1 MKKLDIKGIIFD
13 YGGTLD
19 TRGDHW
25 SEVLWQGYE
34 HFGIGVADDE
44 EVEPGVSIHKQAF
57 RDAYVYGERAL
68 AVNPIVTPDFHFEDI
83 LREKLI
89 LELNFLAGKELLET
103 GKDDSEKQAKLGNL
117 GNDSEASSSV
127 ISSSSDSLSSDS
139 SSSDSLSSDSS
150 SSDSSSDSSS
160 SDASSE
166 SLFLSLSDSEIH
178 QIAVDMARY
187 INSKT
192 LELLQENRQ
201 VLEHLKQ
208 AGYPMVL
215 VSNFYGN
222 INQVLKDAEID
233 GYFKEVIESAVV
245 GVRKPNPAIFALG
258 VCALDLP
265 ASQVLVVGDTYGKD
279 IIPAHKLG
287 CHTLW
292 IKGLQWEE
300 KKVDESIPD
309 GIIKKLSE
317 MEGFLKI
324 S

>member
-1 MKKLDIKGIIFD
+1 MKKLEIKGIIFD

-34 HFGIGVADDE
+34 HFGIGVAADE

-103 GKDDSEKQAKLGNL
+103 GKDDAEKQAKLGN
-117 GNDSEASSSV
+117 D
-127 ISSSSDSLSSDS
+127 
-139 SSSDSLSSDSS
+139 
-150 SSDSSSDSSS
+150 

-166 SLFLSLSDSEIH
+166 SLLLSLSDSEIH
-178 QIAVDMARY
+178 QIAVDMAHY
-187 INSKT
+187 INAKT
-192 LELLQENRQ
+192 LDLLHENKQ

-233 GYFKEVIESAVV
+233 GYFKDVIESAVV

-300 KKVDESIPD
+300 KQVDESIPD
-309 GIIKKLSE
+309 GIIRKLSE
-317 MEGFLKI
+317 MEDFLKI

>member
-1 MKKLDIKGIIFD
+1 MNREMKKLDIKGIIFD

-34 HFGIGVADDE
+34 HFGIGVAADE

-68 AVNPIVTPDFHFEDI
+68 AMNPIVTPDFHFEDI

-103 GKDDSEKQAKLGNL
+103 GKDDAEKQAKLGN
-117 GNDSEASSSV
+117 D
-127 ISSSSDSLSSDS
+127 
-139 SSSDSLSSDSS
+139 
-150 SSDSSSDSSS
+150 

-166 SLFLSLSDSEIH
+166 SLLLSLSDSEIH
-178 QIAVDMARY
+178 QIAVDMAHY
-187 INSKT
+187 INAKT
-192 LELLQENRQ
+192 LDLLQENKQ

-222 INQVLKDAEID
+222 INQVLKDAGID

-279 IIPAHKLG
+279 IMPAHKLG

-300 KKVDESIPD
+300 KQVDESIPD
-309 GIIKKLSE
+309 GIIRKLSE
-317 MEGFLKI
+317 MEDFLKI

>member
-1 MKKLDIKGIIFD
+1 MKKIDIKGIIFD

-34 HFGIGVADDE
+34 HFGIGVAADE

-103 GKDDSEKQAKLGNL
+103 GKDDAEKQAKLGN
-117 GNDSEASSSV
+117 D
-127 ISSSSDSLSSDS
+127 
-139 SSSDSLSSDSS
+139 
-150 SSDSSSDSSS
+150 

-166 SLFLSLSDSEIH
+166 SLLLSLSDSEIH
-178 QIAVDMARY
+178 QIAVDMAHY
-187 INSKT
+187 INAKT
-192 LELLQENRQ
+192 LDLLHENKQ

-233 GYFKEVIESAVV
+233 GYFKDVIESAVV

-300 KKVDESIPD
+300 KQVDESIPD
-309 GIIKKLSE
+309 GIIRNLSE
-317 MEGFLKI
+317 MEEFLKI

>member
-1 MKKLDIKGIIFD
+1 MKVLDIKGIIFD

-44 EVEPGVSIHKQAF
+44 EVEPGVSVHKQAF

-89 LELNFLAGKELLET
+89 LELNFLAGKKLLET
-103 GKDDSEKQAKLGNL
+103 GKDDSEKQAKLGNF
-117 GNDSEASSSV
+117 GKDSN
-127 ISSSSDSLSSDS
+127 
-139 SSSDSLSSDSS
+139 
-150 SSDSSSDSSS
+150 
-160 SDASSE
+160 ASSE
-166 SLFLSLSDSEIH
+166 SLFLSLSDSEIR

-187 INSKT
+187 INAKT
-192 LELLQENRQ
+192 LALLNENKQ

-208 AGYPMVL
+208 NGYPIVL

-222 INQVLKDAEID
+222 INQVLKDAGID
-233 GYFKEVIESAVV
+233 GYFEDVIESAVV

-317 MEGFLKI
+317 MEVFLKI

>member
-34 HFGIGVADDE
+34 HFGIGVAADE

-89 LELNFLAGKELLET
+89 LELNFLAGKKLLET
-103 GKDDSEKQAKLGNL
+103 GKDDAEKQAKLGN
-117 GNDSEASSSV
+117 D
-127 ISSSSDSLSSDS
+127 
-139 SSSDSLSSDSS
+139 
-150 SSDSSSDSSS
+150 

-166 SLFLSLSDSEIH
+166 SLLLSLSDSEIH
-178 QIAVDMARY
+178 QIAVDMAHY
-187 INSKT
+187 INAKT
-192 LELLQENRQ
+192 LDLLHENKQ
-201 VLEHLKQ
+201 VLEYLKQ

-233 GYFKEVIESAVV
+233 GYFKDVIESAVV

-300 KKVDESIPD
+300 KQVDESIPD
-309 GIIKKLSE
+309 GIIRKLSE
-317 MEGFLKI
+317 MEEFLKI

>member
-34 HFGIGVADDE
+34 HFGIGVAADE

-103 GKDDSEKQAKLGNL
+103 GKDDAEKQAKLGN
-117 GNDSEASSSV
+117 D
-127 ISSSSDSLSSDS
+127 
-139 SSSDSLSSDSS
+139 
-150 SSDSSSDSSS
+150 

-166 SLFLSLSDSEIH
+166 SLLLSLSDSEIH
-178 QIAVDMARY
+178 QIAVDMAHY
-187 INSKT
+187 INAKT
-192 LELLQENRQ
+192 LDLLHENKQ

-233 GYFKEVIESAVV
+233 GYFKDVIESAVV

-300 KKVDESIPD
+300 KLVDESIPD
-309 GIIKKLSE
+309 GIIRNLSE
-317 MEGFLKI
+317 MEEFLKI

>member
-89 LELNFLAGKELLET
+89 LELNFLAGKKLLET
-103 GKDDSEKQAKLGNL
+103 GKDDSEKQAKLGNP
-117 GNDSEASSSV
+117 GKD
-127 ISSSSDSLSSDS
+127 
-139 SSSDSLSSDSS
+139 
-150 SSDSSSDSSS
+150 

-187 INSKT
+187 INAKT
-192 LELLQENRQ
+192 LALLKENKL

-208 AGYPMVL
+208 KGYPMVL

-222 INQVLKDAEID
+222 INQVLKDAGID
-233 GYFKEVIESAVV
+233 GYFEDVIESAVV

>member
-34 HFGIGVADDE
+34 HFGIGVAADE

-103 GKDDSEKQAKLGNL
+103 GKDDAEKQAKLGN
-117 GNDSEASSSV
+117 D
-127 ISSSSDSLSSDS
+127 
-139 SSSDSLSSDSS
+139 
-150 SSDSSSDSSS
+150 

-166 SLFLSLSDSEIH
+166 SLFLSLSYSEIL
-178 QIAVDMARY
+178 QIAADMAQY

-192 LELLQENRQ
+192 LDLLHENKQ

-233 GYFKEVIESAVV
+233 GYFKDVIESAVV

-300 KKVDESIPD
+300 KQVDESIPD
-309 GIIKKLSE
+309 GIIRKLSE
-317 MEGFLKI
+317 MEEFLKI

>member
-1 MKKLDIKGIIFD
+1 MKVLDIKGIIFD

-89 LELNFLAGKELLET
+89 LELNFLAGKKLLET
-103 GKDDSEKQAKLGNL
+103 GKDDAEKQAKLGNF
-117 GNDSEASSSV
+117 GKDSE
-127 ISSSSDSLSSDS
+127 
-139 SSSDSLSSDSS
+139 
-150 SSDSSSDSSS
+150 
-160 SDASSE
+160 ASSE

-178 QIAVDMARY
+178 QIAADMARY

-192 LELLQENRQ
+192 LELLHENKQ

-222 INQVLKDAEID
+222 INQVLKDAGID
-233 GYFKEVIESAVV
+233 GYFKDVIESAVV

>member
-1 MKKLDIKGIIFD
+1 MNREMKKIDIKGIIFD

-34 HFGIGVADDE
+34 HLGIGVAADE

-103 GKDDSEKQAKLGNL
+103 GKDDAEKQAKLGN
-117 GNDSEASSSV
+117 D
-127 ISSSSDSLSSDS
+127 
-139 SSSDSLSSDSS
+139 
-150 SSDSSSDSSS
+150 

-166 SLFLSLSDSEIH
+166 SLLLSLSDSEIH
-178 QIAVDMARY
+178 QIAVDMAHY
-187 INSKT
+187 INAKT
-192 LELLQENRQ
+192 LDLLQENKQ
-201 VLEHLKQ
+201 VLEHLKE

-233 GYFKEVIESAVV
+233 GYFKDVIESAVV

-300 KKVDESIPD
+300 KQVDESIPD
-309 GIIKKLSE
+309 GIIRKLSE
-317 MEGFLKI
+317 MEEFLKI

>member
-1 MKKLDIKGIIFD
+1 MNREMKKLDIKGIIFD

-34 HFGIGVADDE
+34 HFGIGVAADE

-57 RDAYVYGERAL
+57 PDAYVYGERAL

-103 GKDDSEKQAKLGNL
+103 GKDDAEKQAKLGN
-117 GNDSEASSSV
+117 D
-127 ISSSSDSLSSDS
+127 
-139 SSSDSLSSDSS
+139 
-150 SSDSSSDSSS
+150 

-166 SLFLSLSDSEIH
+166 SLLLSLSDSEIH
-178 QIAVDMARY
+178 QIAVDMAHY
-187 INSKT
+187 INAKT
-192 LELLQENRQ
+192 LDLLQENKL

-222 INQVLKDAEID
+222 INQVLKDAGID

-265 ASQVLVVGDTYGKD
+265 ASQVLVVGDTYSKD
-279 IIPAHKLG
+279 IMPAYKLG
-287 CHTLW
+287 CCTLW

-300 KKVDESIPD
+300 KQVDESIPD
-309 GIIKKLSE
+309 GIIRKLSE
-317 MEGFLKI
+317 MEDFLKI

>member
-1 MKKLDIKGIIFD
+1 MKVLDIKGIIFD

-44 EVEPGVSIHKQAF
+44 EVEPGVSVHKQAF

-89 LELNFLAGKELLET
+89 LELKFLAGKELLET
-103 GKDDSEKQAKLGNL
+103 GKDDSEKQAKLGNF
-117 GNDSEASSSV
+117 GKDSN
-127 ISSSSDSLSSDS
+127 
-139 SSSDSLSSDSS
+139 
-150 SSDSSSDSSS
+150 
-160 SDASSE
+160 ASSE
-166 SLFLSLSDSEIH
+166 SLFLSLSDSEIR

-187 INSKT
+187 INAKT
-192 LELLQENRQ
+192 LALLNENKQ

-208 AGYPMVL
+208 NGYPIVL

-222 INQVLKDAEID
+222 INQVLKDAGID
-233 GYFKEVIESAVV
+233 GYFKDVIESAVV

-309 GIIKKLSE
+309 GIIRKLSE
-317 MEGFLKI
+317 MEEFLKI

>member
-1 MKKLDIKGIIFD
+1 MKVLDIKGIIFD

-103 GKDDSEKQAKLGNL
+103 GKDDAEKQAKLGNF
-117 GNDSEASSSV
+117 GKDSE
-127 ISSSSDSLSSDS
+127 
-139 SSSDSLSSDSS
+139 
-150 SSDSSSDSSS
+150 
-160 SDASSE
+160 ASSE

-178 QIAVDMARY
+178 QIAADMARY
-187 INSKT
+187 INAKT
-192 LELLQENRQ
+192 LALLNENRQ

-222 INQVLKDAEID
+222 INQVLKDAGID
-233 GYFKEVIESAVV
+233 GYFQDVIESAVV

-258 VCALDLP
+258 VCVLDLP

>member
-34 HFGIGVADDE
+34 HFCIGVAADE

-103 GKDDSEKQAKLGNL
+103 GKDDAEKQAKLGN
-117 GNDSEASSSV
+117 D
-127 ISSSSDSLSSDS
+127 
-139 SSSDSLSSDSS
+139 
-150 SSDSSSDSSS
+150 

-166 SLFLSLSDSEIH
+166 SLLLSLSDSEIH
-178 QIAVDMARY
+178 QIAVDMAHY
-187 INSKT
+187 INAKT
-192 LELLQENRQ
+192 LDLLQENKQ
-201 VLEHLKQ
+201 VLEHLKE

-300 KKVDESIPD
+300 KQVDESIPD
-309 GIIKKLSE
+309 GIIRKLSE
-317 MEGFLKI
+317 MEEFLKI

>member
-1 MKKLDIKGIIFD
+1 MKVLDIKGIIFD

-34 HFGIGVADDE
+34 YFGIGVADDE

-103 GKDDSEKQAKLGNL
+103 GKDDSEKQAKLGNP
-117 GNDSEASSSV
+117 GKD
-127 ISSSSDSLSSDS
+127 
-139 SSSDSLSSDSS
+139 
-150 SSDSSSDSSS
+150 

-178 QIAVDMARY
+178 QIAEDMARY
-187 INSKT
+187 INAKT
-192 LELLQENRQ
+192 LALLKENKL

-208 AGYPMVL
+208 KGYPMVL

-222 INQVLKDAEID
+222 INQVLKDAGID
-233 GYFKEVIESAVV
+233 GYFEDVIESAVV

-317 MEGFLKI
+317 MEEFLKI

>member
-34 HFGIGVADDE
+34 HFGIGVAADE
-44 EVEPGVSIHKQAF
+44 EVEPGVSIYKQAF

-103 GKDDSEKQAKLGNL
+103 GKDDAEKQAKLGN
-117 GNDSEASSSV
+117 D
-127 ISSSSDSLSSDS
+127 
-139 SSSDSLSSDSS
+139 
-150 SSDSSSDSSS
+150 

-166 SLFLSLSDSEIH
+166 SLLLSLSDSEIH
-178 QIAVDMARY
+178 QIAVDMAHY
-187 INSKT
+187 INAKT
-192 LELLQENRQ
+192 LDLLHENKQ
-201 VLEHLKQ
+201 VLEHLKE

-233 GYFKEVIESAVV
+233 GYFKDVIESAVV

-300 KKVDESIPD
+300 KQVDESIPD
-309 GIIKKLSE
+309 GIIRKLSE
-317 MEGFLKI
+317 MEEFLKI

>member
-1 MKKLDIKGIIFD
+1 MNREMKKLDIKGIIFD

-34 HFGIGVADDE
+34 HFGIGVAADE

-89 LELNFLAGKELLET
+89 LELNFLAGKKLLET
-103 GKDDSEKQAKLGNL
+103 GKDDAEKQSKLR
-117 GNDSEASSSV
+117 ND
-127 ISSSSDSLSSDS
+127 
-139 SSSDSLSSDSS
+139 
-150 SSDSSSDSSS
+150 

-166 SLFLSLSDSEIH
+166 SLLLSLSDSEIH
-178 QIAVDMARY
+178 QIAVDMAHY
-187 INSKT
+187 INAKT
-192 LELLQENRQ
+192 LDLLQENKL

-222 INQVLKDAEID
+222 INQVLKDAGID
-233 GYFKEVIESAVV
+233 GYFQEVIESAVV

-279 IIPAHKLG
+279 IMPAHKLG

-300 KKVDESIPD
+300 KQVDESIPD
-309 GIIKKLSE
+309 GIIRKLSE
-317 MEGFLKI
+317 MEDFLKI

>member
-1 MKKLDIKGIIFD
+1 MKVLDIKGIIFD

-89 LELNFLAGKELLET
+89 LELNFLVGKELLET
-103 GKDDSEKQAKLGNL
+103 GKDDSEKQAKLGNP
-117 GNDSEASSSV
+117 GKD
-127 ISSSSDSLSSDS
+127 
-139 SSSDSLSSDSS
+139 
-150 SSDSSSDSSS
+150 

-166 SLFLSLSDSEIH
+166 SLFLSLSDSEIL

-187 INSKT
+187 INAKT
-192 LELLQENRQ
+192 LALLKENKL

-208 AGYPMVL
+208 KGYPMVL

-222 INQVLKDAEID
+222 INQVLKDAGID
-233 GYFKEVIESAVV
+233 GYFEDVIESAVV

-317 MEGFLKI
+317 MEEFLKI

>member
-34 HFGIGVADDE
+34 HFGIGVAADK

-103 GKDDSEKQAKLGNL
+103 GKDDAEKQAKLR
-117 GNDSEASSSV
+117 ND
-127 ISSSSDSLSSDS
+127 
-139 SSSDSLSSDSS
+139 
-150 SSDSSSDSSS
+150 

-166 SLFLSLSDSEIH
+166 SLLLSLSDSEIH
-178 QIAVDMARY
+178 QIAVDMAHY
-187 INSKT
+187 ISAKT
-192 LELLQENRQ
+192 LDLLQENKQ

-208 AGYPMVL
+208 EGYPMVL

-222 INQVLKDAEID
+222 INQVLKDAGID

-245 GVRKPNPAIFALG
+245 GVRKPDPAIFALG

-265 ASQVLVVGDTYGKD
+265 ASQVLVVGDTYSKD
-279 IIPAHKLG
+279 IMPAYKLG
-287 CHTLW
+287 CCTLW

-300 KKVDESIPD
+300 KQVDESIPD
-309 GIIKKLSE
+309 GIIRKLSE
-317 MEGFLKI
+317 MEDFLKI

>member
-44 EVEPGVSIHKQAF
+44 EVEPGVSIPKQAF

-103 GKDDSEKQAKLGNL
+103 GKDDAEKQAKLGN
-117 GNDSEASSSV
+117 D
-127 ISSSSDSLSSDS
+127 
-139 SSSDSLSSDSS
+139 
-150 SSDSSSDSSS
+150 

-166 SLFLSLSDSEIH
+166 SLLLSLSDSEIH
-178 QIAVDMARY
+178 QIAVDMAHY
-187 INSKT
+187 INAKT
-192 LELLQENRQ
+192 LDLLQENKL

-300 KKVDESIPD
+300 KLVDESIPD
-309 GIIKKLSE
+309 GIIRKLSE
-317 MEGFLKI
+317 MEEFLKI

>member
-1 MKKLDIKGIIFD
+1 MNREMKKLDIKGIIFD

-34 HFGIGVADDE
+34 HFGIGVAADE

-89 LELNFLAGKELLET
+89 LELNFLVGKELLET
-103 GKDDSEKQAKLGNL
+103 GKDDAEKQAKLGNP
-117 GNDSEASSSV
+117 GNDFDESGASVSSEAS
-127 ISSSSDSLSSDS
+127 
-139 SSSDSLSSDSS
+139 
-150 SSDSSSDSSS
+150 
-160 SDASSE
+160 ASSE

-187 INSKT
+187 INAKT
-192 LELLQENRQ
+192 LALLNENKL

-222 INQVLKDAEID
+222 INQVLKDAGID

-265 ASQVLVVGDTYGKD
+265 ASQVLVVGDTYSKD
-279 IIPAHKLG
+279 IMPAYKLG
-287 CHTLW
+287 CCTLW

-300 KKVDESIPD
+300 KQVDESIPD
-309 GIIKKLSE
+309 GIIRKLSE
-317 MEGFLKI
+317 MEDFLKI

>member
-34 HFGIGVADDE
+34 HFGIGVAADE

-103 GKDDSEKQAKLGNL
+103 GKDDAEKQAKLGN
-117 GNDSEASSSV
+117 D
-127 ISSSSDSLSSDS
+127 
-139 SSSDSLSSDSS
+139 
-150 SSDSSSDSSS
+150 

-166 SLFLSLSDSEIH
+166 SLLLSLSDSEIH
-178 QIAVDMARY
+178 QIAVDMAHY
-187 INSKT
+187 INAKT
-192 LELLQENRQ
+192 LDLLQENKQ
-201 VLEHLKQ
+201 VLEHLKE

-233 GYFKEVIESAVV
+233 GYFKDVIESAVV

-300 KKVDESIPD
+300 KQVDESIPD
-309 GIIKKLSE
+309 GIIRNLSE
-317 MEGFLKI
+317 MEEFLKI

>member
-34 HFGIGVADDE
+34 HFGIGVAADE

-89 LELNFLAGKELLET
+89 LELNFLAGKKLLET
-103 GKDDSEKQAKLGNL
+103 GKDDAEKQAKLGN
-117 GNDSEASSSV
+117 D
-127 ISSSSDSLSSDS
+127 
-139 SSSDSLSSDSS
+139 
-150 SSDSSSDSSS
+150 

-166 SLFLSLSDSEIH
+166 SLLLSLSDSEIH
-178 QIAVDMARY
+178 QIAVDMAHY
-187 INSKT
+187 INAKT
-192 LELLQENRQ
+192 LDLLQENKQ

-208 AGYPMVL
+208 EGYPMVL

-222 INQVLKDAEID
+222 INQVLKDAGID
-233 GYFKEVIESAVV
+233 GYFKNVIESAVV

-265 ASQVLVVGDTYGKD
+265 ASQVLVVGDTYSKD
-279 IIPAHKLG
+279 IMPAHKLG

-300 KKVDESIPD
+300 KQVDESIPD
-309 GIIKKLSE
+309 GIIRKLSE
-317 MEGFLKI
+317 MEDFLKI

>member
-34 HFGIGVADDE
+34 HFGIGVAADE

-103 GKDDSEKQAKLGNL
+103 GKDDAEKQAKLGN
-117 GNDSEASSSV
+117 D
-127 ISSSSDSLSSDS
+127 
-139 SSSDSLSSDSS
+139 
-150 SSDSSSDSSS
+150 

-166 SLFLSLSDSEIH
+166 SLLLSLSDSEIH
-178 QIAVDMARY
+178 QIAVDMAHY
-187 INSKT
+187 INAKT
-192 LELLQENRQ
+192 LDLLQENKQ

-222 INQVLKDAEID
+222 INQVLKDAGID

-265 ASQVLVVGDTYGKD
+265 ASQVLVVGDTYSKD
-279 IIPAHKLG
+279 IMPAYKLG
-287 CHTLW
+287 CCTLW

-300 KKVDESIPD
+300 KQVDESIPD
-309 GIIKKLSE
+309 GIIRKLSE
-317 MEGFLKI
+317 MEDFLKI

>member
-34 HFGIGVADDE
+34 HFGIGVAADE

-103 GKDDSEKQAKLGNL
+103 GKDDAEKQAKLGN
-117 GNDSEASSSV
+117 D
-127 ISSSSDSLSSDS
+127 
-139 SSSDSLSSDSS
+139 
-150 SSDSSSDSSS
+150 

-166 SLFLSLSDSEIH
+166 SLLLSLSDSEIH
-178 QIAVDMARY
+178 QIAVDMAHY
-187 INSKT
+187 INAKT
-192 LELLQENRQ
+192 LDLLQENKQ

-300 KKVDESIPD
+300 KQVDESIPD
-309 GIIKKLSE
+309 GIIRKLSE
-317 MEGFLKI
+317 MEEFLKI

>member
-34 HFGIGVADDE
+34 HFGIGVAADE
-44 EVEPGVSIHKQAF
+44 EVEPGVSIHKQTF

-103 GKDDSEKQAKLGNL
+103 GKDDAEKQAKLGN
-117 GNDSEASSSV
+117 D
-127 ISSSSDSLSSDS
+127 
-139 SSSDSLSSDSS
+139 
-150 SSDSSSDSSS
+150 

-166 SLFLSLSDSEIH
+166 SLLLSLSDSEIH
-178 QIAVDMARY
+178 QIAVDMAHY
-187 INSKT
+187 INAKT
-192 LELLQENRQ
+192 LDLLQENKQ

-222 INQVLKDAEID
+222 INQVLKVAEID
-233 GYFKEVIESAVV
+233 GYFKDVIESAVV

-300 KKVDESIPD
+300 KQVDESIPD
-309 GIIKKLSE
+309 GIIRKLSE
-317 MEGFLKI
+317 MEEFLKI

>member
-34 HFGIGVADDE
+34 HFGIGVAADE

-103 GKDDSEKQAKLGNL
+103 GKDDAEKQAKLGN
-117 GNDSEASSSV
+117 D
-127 ISSSSDSLSSDS
+127 
-139 SSSDSLSSDSS
+139 
-150 SSDSSSDSSS
+150 

-166 SLFLSLSDSEIH
+166 SLLLSLSDSEIH
-178 QIAVDMARY
+178 QISVDMAHY
-187 INSKT
+187 INAKT
-192 LELLQENRQ
+192 LDLLNENKQ

-300 KKVDESIPD
+300 KQVDESIPD
-309 GIIKKLSE
+309 GIIRKLSE
-317 MEGFLKI
+317 MEEFLKI

>member
-34 HFGIGVADDE
+34 HFGIGVAADE

-103 GKDDSEKQAKLGNL
+103 GKDDAEKQAKLGN
-117 GNDSEASSSV
+117 D
-127 ISSSSDSLSSDS
+127 
-139 SSSDSLSSDSS
+139 
-150 SSDSSSDSSS
+150 

-166 SLFLSLSDSEIH
+166 SLLLSLSDSEIH
-178 QIAVDMARY
+178 QIAVDMSHY
-187 INSKT
+187 INAKT
-192 LELLQENRQ
+192 LDLLQENKQ

-265 ASQVLVVGDTYGKD
+265 ASQILVVGDTYGKD

-300 KKVDESIPD
+300 KQVDESIPD
-309 GIIKKLSE
+309 GIIRKLSE
-317 MEGFLKI
+317 MEEFLKI

>member
-1 MKKLDIKGIIFD
+1 MKVLDIKGIIFD

-103 GKDDSEKQAKLGNL
+103 GKDDSEKQAKLGNP
-117 GNDSEASSSV
+117 GKD
-127 ISSSSDSLSSDS
+127 
-139 SSSDSLSSDSS
+139 
-150 SSDSSSDSSS
+150 

-187 INSKT
+187 INAKT

-222 INQVLKDAEID
+222 INQVLKDAGID
-233 GYFKEVIESAVV
+233 GYFEDVIESAVV

>member
-1 MKKLDIKGIIFD
+1 MKVLDIKGIIFD

-103 GKDDSEKQAKLGNL
+103 GKDDSEKQAKLGNF
-117 GNDSEASSSV
+117 GKD
-127 ISSSSDSLSSDS
+127 
-139 SSSDSLSSDSS
+139 
-150 SSDSSSDSSS
+150 

-187 INSKT
+187 INAKT
-192 LELLQENRQ
+192 LALLNENKQ

-208 AGYPMVL
+208 KGYPMVL

-222 INQVLKDAEID
+222 INQVLKDAGID
-233 GYFKEVIESAVV
+233 GYFEDVIESAVV

-258 VCALDLP
+258 VCALELP

-309 GIIKKLSE
+309 GIIRKLSE
-317 MEGFLKI
+317 MEEFLKI

>member
-1 MKKLDIKGIIFD
+1 MKVLDIKGIIFD

-89 LELNFLAGKELLET
+89 LELNFLAGKELMET
-103 GKDDSEKQAKLGNL
+103 GKDDAEKQAKLGN
-117 GNDSEASSSV
+117 D
-127 ISSSSDSLSSDS
+127 
-139 SSSDSLSSDSS
+139 
-150 SSDSSSDSSS
+150 

-166 SLFLSLSDSEIH
+166 SLLLSLSDSEIH
-178 QIAVDMARY
+178 QIAVDMAHY
-187 INSKT
+187 INAKT
-192 LELLQENRQ
+192 LDLLQENKQ

-222 INQVLKDAEID
+222 INQVLKDAGID

-265 ASQVLVVGDTYGKD
+265 ASQVLVVGDTYSKD
-279 IIPAHKLG
+279 IMPAHKLG

-300 KKVDESIPD
+300 KQVDESIPD
-309 GIIKKLSE
+309 GIIRKLSE
-317 MEGFLKI
+317 MEDFLKI

>member
-1 MKKLDIKGIIFD
+1 MKVLDIKGIIFD

-34 HFGIGVADDE
+34 HFGIGVAADE

-103 GKDDSEKQAKLGNL
+103 GKDDAEKQAKLGN
-117 GNDSEASSSV
+117 D
-127 ISSSSDSLSSDS
+127 
-139 SSSDSLSSDSS
+139 
-150 SSDSSSDSSS
+150 

-166 SLFLSLSDSEIH
+166 SLLLSLSDSEIH
-178 QIAVDMARY
+178 QIAVDMAHY
-187 INSKT
+187 INAKT
-192 LELLQENRQ
+192 LDLLHENKQ

-233 GYFKEVIESAVV
+233 VYFKDVIESAVV

-300 KKVDESIPD
+300 KQVDESIPD
-309 GIIKKLSE
+309 GIIRKLSE
-317 MEGFLKI
+317 MEEFLKI

>member
-1 MKKLDIKGIIFD
+1 MNREMKKLDIKGIIFD

-34 HFGIGVADDE
+34 HFGIGVAADE

-103 GKDDSEKQAKLGNL
+103 GKDDAEKQAKLGN
-117 GNDSEASSSV
+117 D
-127 ISSSSDSLSSDS
+127 
-139 SSSDSLSSDSS
+139 
-150 SSDSSSDSSS
+150 

-166 SLFLSLSDSEIH
+166 SLLLSLSDSEIH
-178 QIAVDMARY
+178 QIAVDMAHY
-187 INSKT
+187 INAKT
-192 LELLQENRQ
+192 LDLLQENKQ

-222 INQVLKDAEID
+222 INQVLKDAGID
-233 GYFKEVIESAVV
+233 GYFKNVIESAVV

-265 ASQVLVVGDTYGKD
+265 ASQVLVVGDTYSKD
-279 IIPAHKLG
+279 IMPAHKLG
-287 CHTLW
+287 CCTLW

-300 KKVDESIPD
+300 KQVDESIPD
-309 GIIKKLSE
+309 GIIRKLSE
-317 MEGFLKI
+317 MEEFLKI